1 MADTTANRIR
11 VDDGLA
17 DAQCRPSDT
26 PAELSDLEFD
36 ELRKFIRDQTGINMA
51 ATKRQLVYR
60 RLSKRLRGLNIRSF
74 REYRNYLR
82 SGDETELEK
91 FCNAVTTNLTSFF
104 REAHHF
110 DYLASTILP
119 AVVARKG
126 SDARRLRIWSA
137 GCSTGEEPY
146 SIAMT
151 VSETLAD
158 LRHRDAKIL
167 ASDLD
172 SDVLA
177 TGLAGIYRHEHVEKL
192 PNARLRRWFL
202 RGGTKTDP
210 VFKVRPELQKLITFK
225 QLNLMHN
232 WPMNGLFDVIICRN
246 VIIYFDKP
254 TQRILIDRFA
264 NQLQDGGYLILG
276 HSESLLNVSDRF
288 ALLGKTIYRKEF

>member
-1 MADTTANRIR
+1 MADTTANQIR

-17 DAQCRPSDT
+17 DSQCRPSDT
-26 PAELSDLEFD
+26 PVKLSDLEFD
-36 ELRKFIRDQTGINMA
+36 KLRKFIRDQTGISMA
-51 ATKRQLVYR
+51 ASKRHLVYR
-60 RLSKRLRGLNIRSF
+60 RLSTRLRELNIGSF
-74 REYRNYLR
+74 REYRNYLQ
-82 SGDETELEK
+82 SGNESELEK

-119 AVVARKG
+119 EIAARKG
-126 SDARRLRIWSA
+126 STARRLRIWSA

-151 VSETLAD
+151 LSETLTD

-172 SDVLA
+172 SNVLA

-192 PNARLRRWFL
+192 PNARLKRWFL
-202 RGGTKTDP
+202 SGGTKTNP
-210 VFKVRPELQKLITFK
+210 VFKVRPELQELITFK

-264 NQLQDGGYLILG
+264 NQLQDGGHLILG

-288 ALLGKTIYRKEF
+288 ALLGQTIYKKEY